1 MKVFYLQQQTAK
13 RNNSF
18 SPSATKPAL
27 AVESW
32 QQLGLPVD
40 IVAFAPAT
48 REQLYTVHDPNYV
61 DGVLDLR
68 RSNGFGNR
76 LPEIAEALPY
86 VAGSMVAATLHAY
99 KTGETTFSPTSGAH
113 HAGYDHGGG
122 YCTFNFLALAAV
134 EVHKAGA
141 KKVGIIDCDMHY
153 GDGTAEIIR
162 TLGLHFVRHYSFG
175 GDISCRETAEQW
187 LARLPALV
195 QGIAQ
200 EVDVIIYNAGAD
212 PHVDDP
218 LGGVLTTVQL
228 KQRDEIVF
236 AASQMFN
243 VPVAVS
249 LAGGYQKDIREVLD
263 VHDNTFKLACRYAS
277 EVAPEAGRPLN
288 TEQKSPG
295 TEALCAGDRESLIKA
310 RTTKSRDLS
319 RPLSSLSGS
328 TLTFSSRQLS
338 SEQQQA

>member
-40 IVAFAPAT
+40 IVAFAPVT
-48 REQLYTVHDPNYV
+48 RTQLYTVHDPHYV
-61 DGVLDLR
+61 DGVLDLKR
-68 RSNGFGNR
+68 NNGFGNR

-99 KTGETTFSPTSGAH
+99 KSGEATFSPTSGAH

-141 KKVGIIDCDMHY
+141 QKVGIIDCDMHY

-162 TLGLHFVRHYSFG
+162 TQGLHFVRHYSFG
-175 GDISCRETAEQW
+175 GDSLACRETAGYW
-187 LARLPALV
+187 LAKLPSIV
-195 QGIAQ
+195 QLIAR
-200 EVDVIIYNAGAD
+200 EVEVIIYNAGAD
-212 PHVDDP
+212 PHIDDP
-218 LGGVLTTVQL
+218 LGGLLTTEQL
-228 KQRDEIVF
+228 NKRDEIVF
-236 AASQMFN
+236 EAAQMFS

-249 LAGGYQKDIREVLD
+249 LAGGYQNDIRKVVD
-263 VHDNTFKLACRYAS
+263 VHDNTFKVACRCANDVS
-277 EVAPEAGRPLN
+277 FEAKRVVN
-288 TEQKSPG
+288 INQKSND
-295 TEALCAGDRESLIKA
+295 TE
-310 RTTKSRDLS
+310 
-319 RPLSSLSGS
+319 
-328 TLTFSSRQLS
+328 TLHVRHC
-338 SEQQQA
+338 ECV

>member
-13 RNNSF
+13 RNDSF

-32 QQLGLPVD
+32 QQLGLPIE
-40 IVAFAPAT
+40 IVEFDPAT
-48 REQLYTVHDPNYV
+48 RAQLYTVHDPHYV
-61 DGVLDLR
+61 DGVLDLKR
-68 RSNGFGNR
+68 NNGFGNR

-134 EVHKAGA
+134 EAHKAGS

-195 QGIAQ
+195 QMIAQ

-212 PHVDDP
+212 PHIDDP
-218 LGGVLTTVQL
+218 LGGVLTTEQL
-228 KQRDEIVF
+228 KNRDEIVF
-236 AASQMFN
+236 EAAQRFS

-249 LAGGYQKDIREVLD
+249 LAGGYQKDLRKVLD
-263 VHDNTFKLACRYAS
+263 VHDNTFKAAS
-277 EVAPEAGRPLN
+277 SGKYEN
-288 TEQKSPG
+288 
-295 TEALCAGDRESLIKA
+295 ESKA
-310 RTTKSRDLS
+310 RYVYTTEREL
-319 RPLSSLSGS
+319 
-328 TLTFSSRQLS
+328 
-338 SEQQQA
+338 EAC